1 MSYAIC
7 IAGRPRRRIPL
18 LDLASPGNR
27 QERDRLPGVRRWRND
42 LENFSNATAPLTRR
56 QAREIERRTGQRPV
70 ATVGVAGVSAP
81 VIEASVAEITSAPSA
96 SVHDTAHIER
106 NELGALVSVLP
117 TTTALPQVA
126 GDEAVETKLAEVIEI
141 PEAFTGRSLSI
152 RAAKPAA
159 VVARQR
165 RRTAGGFA
173 AAATAAAIA
182 TAGVVV
188 PAAVADGNGAD
199 QAQANLVAATTV
211 ETDAPAAEPSAT
223 AEATEEATAEQVSV
237 DLVAAPEVAVD
248 RTESS
253 VVTFSSDQVAEV
265 VATPEPTAT
274 ADTRASTGGTTST
287 GGSTSGQATSAS
299 TGGLSVDSSSV
310 SSAAMSYVGTL
321 FGSCD
326 LLTQAAYAAVGIS
339 LPRGVSA
346 QAAMGTPTT
355 NPQPGDLVVWPG
367 EHIGIYAGN
376 GMVIDDPGDGSR
388 SVMYRSI
395 SWGSPYYVTLR

>member
-1 MSYAIC
+1 M
-7 IAGRPRRRIPL
+7 
-18 LDLASPGNR
+18 
-27 QERDRLPGVRRWRND
+27 
-42 LENFSNATAPLTRR
+42 ENLTNATAPLTRR

-81 VIEASVAEITSAPSA
+81 VIEASVAEINSASVPTPSA
-96 SVHDTAHIER
+96 SASFVHDTAHIQR

-126 GDEAVETKLAEVIEI
+126 GDEAVEQLAEVIDI
-141 PEAFTGRSLSI
+141 PEAFTGRSVSI
-152 RAAKPAA
+152 RAAKPASL
-159 VVARQR
+159 VARQR

-173 AAATAAAIA
+173 AAATVAAIA

-188 PAAVADGNGAD
+188 PAAVADGNNAS
-199 QAQANLVAATTV
+199 QAQANLLAATTV
-211 ETDAPAAEPSAT
+211 ETEAPAAEADAT
-223 AEATEEATAEQVSV
+223 AEAPAEEVVEQASV

-248 RTESS
+248 RTETS
-253 VVTFSSDQVAEV
+253 VVTLSSDQVAEV

-274 ADTRASTGGTTST
+274 ADSSASTGGTTST
-287 GGSTSGQATSAS
+287 GGSTSGKTNTAS
-299 TGGLSVDSSSV
+299 TGGQSVDSSSV
-310 SSAAMSYVGTL
+310 SAAAMSYVGSY

-346 QAAMGTPTT
+346 QAAMGTPTS

-376 GMVIDDPGDGSR
+376 GMVIDDPGYGGR
-388 SVMYRSI
+388 SVQYRSI
-395 SWGSPYYVTLR
+395 SWGSPYYVSLR

>member
-7 IAGRPRRRIPL
+7 IAGRLRRRIPL

-42 LENFSNATAPLTRR
+42 LENFTNATAPLTRR

-81 VIEASVAEITSAPSA
+81 VIEASVAEINSAPAVSTPL
-96 SVHDTAHIER
+96 VHDTAHIDR

-126 GDEAVETKLAEVIEI
+126 GDEAPEAKLAEVIEI
-141 PEAFTGRSLSI
+141 PEAFTGRSVSI

-159 VVARQR
+159 IVARQR

-173 AAATAAAIA
+173 AAATVAAIA

-188 PAAVADGNGAD
+188 PAAVADGNDAS
-199 QAQANLVAATTV
+199 QAQANLLGATTV

-223 AEATEEATAEQVSV
+223 TEAPVDAAADQVSV

-253 VVTFSSDQVAEV
+253 VVTLSSDQVAEV
-265 VATPEPTAT
+265 VATPEPTA
-274 ADTRASTGGTTST
+274 DTRAST
-287 GGSTSGQATSAS
+287 GGSTSGQTTAAS
-299 TGGLSVDSSSV
+299 TGGQSVDSSSV

-346 QAAMGTPTT
+346 QAAMGTPTS